1 MRINNF
7 SQHIKEAA
15 KMSALKEPTDQE
27 IEEAEE
33 YLKKGVD
40 PDWDNKLGYFYIDVS
55 GKYSVYYTFWRF
67 NPASYNNMC
76 QYISNL
82 STDFKTAIEKAKK
95 ASGRIPIIIDRYG
108 TQAGLFQATKAEIIP
123 FGKHRGKT
131 LGEIFVE
138 DPQYIQYL
146 YKNDDGRNSDRY
158 ERIKYYYNLY
168 LETITKKNLEESKS
182 KYVGK
187 IGEKITIDNA
197 DIYAYN
203 KNVNDFGSLQYSCK
217 LIDEEGNKYST
228 YNIGQ
233 DVKNGDSVTLTAKV
247 KDHKELLGVKF
258 TTIYYCKVS
267 KVSNRFDDMEKF
279 NL

>member
-7 SQHIKEAA
+7 LQHIKEAA

-27 IEEAEE
+27 IEEAEK
-33 YLKKGVD
+33 YLQKGVD

-67 NPASYNNMC
+67 NPTSKFNMC
-76 QYISNL
+76 HYISNL

-95 ASGRIPIIIDRYG
+95 AAGRIPIIIDRYG
-108 TQAGLFQATKAEIIP
+108 TQAGLFQATKAEIIT

-146 YKNDDGRNSDRY
+146 YKNDDQRNSLRS
-158 ERIKYYYNLY
+158 ERIKYFYNLY

-182 KYVGK
+182 EFVGK
-187 IGEKITIDNA
+187 IGETITIDA
-197 DIYAYN
+197 DVYGYSQG
-203 KNVNDFGSLQYSCK
+203 VNDFGSYQYSCK
-217 LIDEEGNKYST
+217 LVDENGNKYST
-228 YNIGQ
+228 YNIGKEL
-233 DVKNGDSVTLTAKV
+233 KNGDSVTLTAKV

-267 KVSNRFDDMEKF
+267 KVSNRVDDMNKY